1 MSSNTE
7 SKQLRFEEAVPY
19 RLVVLISLVPLI
31 GWIVLLVFHVQDSTP
46 GTNRYGTNSKSA
58 NVLYR

>member
-46 GTNRYGTNSKSA
+46 GTNRYGPNSKSA
-58 NVLYR
+58 NVL